1 MIIKAHE
8 IDKINLKVNPY
19 CLLYG
24 KNEGLKSN
32 TIITLAKNLKNTST
46 YEEKEILDNSN
57 SFLDDI
63 YSKSLFD
70 SEKIIIIKRASDK
83 IMKIINEINLDV
95 LDDITIFIDSENLE
109 KRSKLRLEFEKN
121 KKLAC
126 IAFYPEN
133 HQSLLKL
140 ASNFLQKRK
149 IMLSTAD
156 INLII
161 SRCDGDREYLLKE
174 LEKIWFLSLSQKRIS
189 SEDVAKLTNLSE
201 NHSISLLVDYCLA
214 KNKKSTINIL
224 NENNFTNDDCVI
236 ITRIFLSKSK
246 KILGLILN
254 YSDNKNIELTISSAR
269 PPIFWKDKE
278 ITKEQILKWSPQKI
292 KMLIYKLN
300 ELELLI
306 KKNVNNSINLVKD
319 FILEQ
324 VSAATSNKT

>member
-1 MIIKAHE
+1 MIFKFFE
-8 IDKINLKVNPY
+8 INKINFNVNKII
-19 CLLYG
+19 LFYG
-24 KNEGLKSN
+24 KNRGLKNETISN
-32 TIITLAKNLKNTST
+32 LINSKSNVLN
-46 YEEKEILDNSN
+46 YDEKEILENPQII
-57 SFLDDI
+57 FEKIL
-63 YSKSLFD
+63 SKSLFEK
-70 SEKIIIIKRASDK
+70 EKIIIIKRASDK
-83 IMKIINEINLDV
+83 IMRIINEINLDL

-292 KMLIYKLN
+292 KILIYKLN

-324 VSAATSNKT
+324 VSIVTSNKT

>member
-1 MIIKAHE
+1 MIFKFFE
-8 IDKINLKVNPY
+8 INKINFNVNKII
-19 CLLYG
+19 LFYG
-24 KNEGLKSN
+24 KNRGLKNETINNLINSKSN
-32 TIITLAKNLKNTST
+32 VLN
-46 YEEKEILDNSN
+46 YDEKEILENPQII
-57 SFLDDI
+57 FEKIL
-63 YSKSLFD
+63 SKSLFED
-70 SEKIIIIKRASDK
+70 EKIIIIKRASDK

-292 KMLIYKLN
+292 KILIYKLN

>member
-1 MIIKAHE
+1 MIFKFFE
-8 IDKINLKVNPY
+8 INKINFNVNKII
-19 CLLYG
+19 LFYG
-24 KNEGLKSN
+24 KNRGLKNETISN
-32 TIITLAKNLKNTST
+32 LINSKSNVLN
-46 YEEKEILDNSN
+46 YDEKEILENPQII
-57 SFLDDI
+57 FEKIL
-63 YSKSLFD
+63 SKSLFED
-70 SEKIIIIKRASDK
+70 EKIIIIKRASDK

-324 VSAATSNKT
+324 VSIVTSNKT